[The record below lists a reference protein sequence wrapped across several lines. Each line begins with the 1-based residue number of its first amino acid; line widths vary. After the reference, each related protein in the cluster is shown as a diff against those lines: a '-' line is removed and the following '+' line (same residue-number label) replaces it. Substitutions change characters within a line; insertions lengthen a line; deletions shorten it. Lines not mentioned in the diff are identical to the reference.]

1 MGRKK
6 KCGKADHS
14 GLWFSPAEYFYS
26 VFETY
31 TTLHCGRVH
40 RGSFNHTE
48 MAGSDVPYTSFPGV
62 VLKRSSSSSN
72 RTVGHKDKLEFSPY
86 VYKSAF
92 LLTIVNFLYTSK
104 VCTDDT

>member
-1 MGRKK
+1 MV
-6 KCGKADHS
+6 KADHS
-14 GLWFSPAEYFYS
+14 GLWFYPAEYFYS

-31 TTLHCGRVH
+31 TTLHCERVH

-62 VLKRSSSSSN
+62 VLKRSSSN

-104 VCTDDT
+104 VCTDNT